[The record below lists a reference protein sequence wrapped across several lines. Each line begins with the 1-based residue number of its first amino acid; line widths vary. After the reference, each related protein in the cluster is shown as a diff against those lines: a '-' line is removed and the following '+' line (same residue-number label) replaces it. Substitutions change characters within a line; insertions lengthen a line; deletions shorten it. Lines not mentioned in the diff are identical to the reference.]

1 MLTQIDLV
9 FLDPKTAKMQK
20 QFIHNTTQDSIM
32 IFNHDMQLQID
43 YIEWVLQKIEI
54 NKIPNDR
61 LEALFK
67 K

>member
-1 MLTQIDLV
+1 
-9 FLDPKTAKMQK
+9 
-20 QFIHNTTQDSIM
+20 M
-32 IFNHDMQLQID
+32 IFNRDMQLQID

-67 K
+67 KIIKDNATRRLDTDGWTKIETVWLLVLYP